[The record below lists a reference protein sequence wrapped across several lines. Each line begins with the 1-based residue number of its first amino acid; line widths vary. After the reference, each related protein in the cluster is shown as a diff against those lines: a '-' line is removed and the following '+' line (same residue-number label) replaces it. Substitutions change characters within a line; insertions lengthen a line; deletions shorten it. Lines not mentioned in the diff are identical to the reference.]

1 MLANIHRFVGKKN
14 DNNIHKRTAINIR
27 KGAAYLNFSFRTC
40 HTFFL
45 YFHLVLCWNVCWP
58 FYFFGG
64 SILTHHSHT
73 KYTHKK
79 TLLIRAT
86 PQSNIQMAHER
97 VSLSQINPI
106 AGWYTRWYCSQWPGK
121 KSIELCVERSS
132 LDGEAMVLLID
143 SRFQSQ
149 WSFDGK
155 AGYSHR
161 GSRLLCALQLDSS
174 TSVTWI
180 SGAGCSKCRLE
191 LLQLTRTRN
200 LSKHLHAK
208 PHTEAA
214 YLPQS
219 TAAFILAL
227 ELDRARAESIR
238 NTTRVWL

>member
-86 PQSNIQMAHER
+86 PQSNIQMAHEWVR
-97 VSLSQINPI
+97 
-106 AGWYTRWYCSQWPGK
+106 YTRWYCSQWPGK

-174 TSVTWI
+174 PLLWPGSV
-180 SGAGCSKCRLE
+180 APVA
-191 LLQLTRTRN
+191 RN
-200 LSKHLHAK
+200 VDWNCFSSRVRGI
-208 PHTEAA
+208 
-214 YLPQS
+214 Y
-219 TAAFILAL
+219 
-227 ELDRARAESIR
+227 R
-238 NTTRVWL
+238 NTSTQNHTQKQRTCHNQPRLLSSH

>member
-1 MLANIHRFVGKKN
+1 MSHFFFVFSLGSLLERLLA
-14 DNNIHKRTAINIR
+14 
-27 KGAAYLNFSFRTC
+27 
-40 HTFFL
+40 FL
-45 YFHLVLCWNVCWP
+45 
-58 FYFFGG
+58 FFGG

-86 PQSNIQMAHER
+86 PQSNIQMAHEWVR
-97 VSLSQINPI
+97 
-106 AGWYTRWYCSQWPGK
+106 YTRWYCSQWPGK

-174 TSVTWI
+174 TSVAWI